1 MNVNFLIN
9 HSLDRDKNQEQFE
22 NIRTQMIKKESDYAQ
37 YLSNIANNINL
48 KNSRKKS
55 LENKEKE
62 SLTNKPFGED
72 ELGFKNHLKKY

>member
-1 MNVNFLIN
+1 
-9 HSLDRDKNQEQFE
+9 
-22 NIRTQMIKKESDYAQ
+22 MIKKESDYAQ

-62 SLTNKPFGED
+62 NFNKPFGED
-72 ELGFKNHLKKY
+72 DLTMKNIKK

>member
-1 MNVNFLIN
+1 MSVLIKLI
-9 HSLDRDKNQEQFE
+9 LDRDKNQEQFE

-62 SLTNKPFGED
+62 NLNNKPFGED
-72 ELGFKNHLKKY
+72 ELGFKNHLKK

>member
-1 MNVNFLIN
+1 
-9 HSLDRDKNQEQFE
+9 
-22 NIRTQMIKKESDYAQ
+22 MIKKESDYAQ

-62 SLTNKPFGED
+62 NMNNKPFGDD
-72 ELGFKNHLKKY
+72 ELGFKNHLKK